1 MLRLAVPISLACYTT
16 GALNSTTISLP
27 KDPLQKGK
35 VSLDGTISII
45 DQKQAVVANIVLH
58 ANIA

>member
-1 MLRLAVPISLACYTT
+1 MAAQTRRAFCTT
-16 GALNSTTISLP
+16 GALNSTTITLP

-35 VSLDGTISII
+35 VSLDGTISVI

-58 ANIA
+58 ANIS

>member
-1 MLRLAVPISLACYTT
+1 MCACVLT
-16 GALNSTTISLP
+16 GTLNSTTLTLP

-35 VSLDGTISII
+35 VSLDGTISVI

-58 ANIA
+58 ANIS